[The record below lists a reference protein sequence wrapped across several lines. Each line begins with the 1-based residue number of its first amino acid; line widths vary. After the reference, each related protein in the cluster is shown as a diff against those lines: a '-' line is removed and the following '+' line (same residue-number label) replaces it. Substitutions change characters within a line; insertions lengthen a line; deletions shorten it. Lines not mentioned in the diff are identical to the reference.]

1 MSLIEEAPLKQV
13 RMAHLAIVGSH
24 AVNGVA
30 KLHSRLVRETL
41 VPDFAEM
48 FPERFQNKTNG
59 VTPRRWVLSAN
70 PGLARLIESRIG
82 EGWITDAE
90 QWRRLEPF
98 AEADDFLEEFA
109 AVKEANKAGLAQLLE
124 HETGVVADTQSL
136 FSVHAKRIHEYK
148 RQLLHA
154 LYIIDRY
161 LRIAEGGY
169 TPPVARTFLVAGKA
183 APGYFLAKRIIRLI
197 QGIAGVVN
205 ADARVNGWMR
215 VAFVPDYR
223 VSLAEV
229 LIPAANL
236 SEQISTAGTEASGT
250 GNMKFAMN
258 GALTIGTL
266 DGATIEMR
274 DEIGAENVFVFGR
287 TAEEVAALQRQGD
300 YDPRERVRRDPRL
313 ARVLDAIAADRF
325 ADGQPGVDR
334 PILEALLDQGD
345 RYMHLADFEDYVATE
360 DYVEH
365 AFVDRRAWDR
375 KAVLN
380 IAGMGYFS
388 SDRTIREYA
397 REIWGLLP

>member
-1 MSLIEEAPLKQV
+1 V
-13 RMAHLAIVGSH
+13 
-24 AVNGVA
+24 
-30 KLHSRLVRETL
+30 
-41 VPDFAEM
+41 
-48 FPERFQNKTNG
+48 
-59 VTPRRWVLSAN
+59 
-70 PGLARLIESRIG
+70 
-82 EGWITDAE
+82 
-90 QWRRLEPF
+90 
-98 AEADDFLEEFA
+98 
-109 AVKEANKAGLAQLLE
+109 
-124 HETGVVADTQSL
+124 
-136 FSVHAKRIHEYK
+136 
-148 RQLLHA
+148 
-154 LYIIDRY
+154 
-161 LRIAEGGY
+161 
-169 TPPVARTFLVAGKA
+169 
-183 APGYFLAKRIIRLI
+183 
-197 QGIAGVVN
+197 
-205 ADARVNGWMR
+205 
-215 VAFVPDYR
+215 FVPDYR
-223 VSLAEV
+223 VTLAETI
-229 LIPAANL
+229 IPAADL